1 MDSFVTRPEPAAV
14 HGGGVLNHA
23 WFTKTGAR
31 RKKASSAR
39 LQQQFEQQQQYSSAQ
54 PRLAEIAAQ
63 LKLPLS

>member
-1 MDSFVTRPEPAAV
+1 VAV
-14 HGGGVLNHA
+14 CSTTPGS
-23 WFTKTGAR
+23 KTGAR
-31 RKKASSAR
+31 RTKASSAR